1 MKSNSEL
8 FALGGW
14 WFDQGKPWA
23 VFTVE
28 DLVYNVNVQ
37 ETIRQKGQ

>member
-1 MKSNSEL
+1 VGSYL
-8 FALGGW
+8 IPTTGAVT

-28 DLVYNVNVQ
+28 DLVFNVDVQ
-37 ETIRQKGQ
+37 EYIRER